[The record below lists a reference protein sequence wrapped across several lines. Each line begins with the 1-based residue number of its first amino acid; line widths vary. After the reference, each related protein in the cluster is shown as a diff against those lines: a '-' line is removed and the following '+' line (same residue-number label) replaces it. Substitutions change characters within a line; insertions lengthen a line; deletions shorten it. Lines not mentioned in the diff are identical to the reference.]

1 VPETN
6 YAENGGVHLAFQTL
20 GDGPPDILL
29 INTWVQHVELS
40 WDIPELDRFLRRLAT
55 LGRLIVFDRRGTGL
69 SDSVSMTDLPDS
81 EAQVGDALAV
91 LDAVGSER
99 AVVFGLTEGGQ
110 IACLLA
116 ATAPAR
122 CQALVLAATVA
133 RETSAP
139 DYPWGAAE
147 EVLLG
152 LVSTAAETW
161 LSGQNQMNVMLV
173 PSRADDAKTL
183 DSLTR
188 YGRSAVRPGA
198 VAHYFRQSVLA
209 DVRHVLPDI
218 SVPTLVIGI
227 AEDVFAPAGAVRYMA
242 DQIPDARYV
251 ELPGADHIVY
261 FAHADAIVEEIEEF
275 LTGSR
280 AGDDPDRVVTTLLFT
295 DIVGSTVR
303 AAALGD
309 RQWRQLLDTHDGA
322 VRRQLQ
328 RFGGREVN
336 TAGDGFFATFDG
348 PAKAIRCAYALL
360 DAVAGIGLEIRAGIH
375 TGECEV
381 RGDSFG
387 GLAVHIGARVGAL
400 AAASEVLVSSTVK
413 DLLAGSDFRFEDR
426 GEHELKGVPGRWRVF
441 VASRP

>member
-1 VPETN
+1 
-6 YAENGGVHLAFQTL
+6 
-20 GDGPPDILL
+20 
-29 INTWVQHVELS
+29 
-40 WDIPELDRFLRRLAT
+40 
-55 LGRLIVFDRRGTGL
+55 
-69 SDSVSMTDLPDS
+69 
-81 EAQVGDALAV
+81 
-91 LDAVGSER
+91 
-99 AVVFGLTEGGQ
+99 
-110 IACLLA
+110 
-116 ATAPAR
+116 
-122 CQALVLAATVA
+122 
-133 RETSAP
+133 
-139 DYPWGAAE
+139 
-147 EVLLG
+147 
-152 LVSTAAETW
+152 VSTAAETW

>member
-1 VPETN
+1 
-6 YAENGGVHLAFQTL
+6 
-20 GDGPPDILL
+20 
-29 INTWVQHVELS
+29 
-40 WDIPELDRFLRRLAT
+40 
-55 LGRLIVFDRRGTGL
+55 
-69 SDSVSMTDLPDS
+69 
-81 EAQVGDALAV
+81 
-91 LDAVGSER
+91 
-99 AVVFGLTEGGQ
+99 
-110 IACLLA
+110 
-116 ATAPAR
+116 
-122 CQALVLAATVA
+122 
-133 RETSAP
+133 
-139 DYPWGAAE
+139 
-147 EVLLG
+147 
-152 LVSTAAETW
+152 
-161 LSGQNQMNVMLV
+161 
-173 PSRADDAKTL
+173 
-183 DSLTR
+183 
-188 YGRSAVRPGA
+188 
-198 VAHYFRQSVLA
+198 
-209 DVRHVLPDI
+209 
-218 SVPTLVIGI
+218 
-227 AEDVFAPAGAVRYMA
+227 
-242 DQIPDARYV
+242 
-251 ELPGADHIVY
+251 VY